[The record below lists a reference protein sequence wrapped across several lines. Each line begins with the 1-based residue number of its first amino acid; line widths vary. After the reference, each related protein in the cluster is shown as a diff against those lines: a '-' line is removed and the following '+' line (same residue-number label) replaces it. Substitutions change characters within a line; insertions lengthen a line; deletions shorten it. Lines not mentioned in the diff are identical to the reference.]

1 MKIVK
6 MHKGSREAFDDFIEQ
21 RLNKVEVDNDMADK
35 YFADMNLPVPV
46 IPATEKTFLAKHK
59 NKLWLLFLLFIVSIL
74 TYQNVNNT
82 KNKKQETSLLK
93 NKYKLDSIKEQSNK
107 NIVSAENTFKKEK
120 SVFEMDKKTK
130 FENVSKI
137 VDIEKIKN
145 KISKNKI
152 VQNTQNLL
160 SNNKNIK
167 VKKANSKTNMLID
180 TIVTDPKTVN
190 VFVDKKVKSE
200 KSSTQAL
207 KPYSV
212 EKKTTNVD
220 SLYIIW

>member
-6 MHKGSREAFDDFIEQ
+6 MHKGSREAFDDFLAQ
-21 RLNKVEVDNDMADK
+21 RLNEVEIDNDTADK

-93 NKYKLDSIKEQSNK
+93 NKYQLDNIKEQSNN
-107 NIVSAENTFKKEK
+107 NIVSTENTFKKEK
-120 SVFEMDKKTK
+120 SVFEMDKKTT

-137 VDIEKIKN
+137 VDIEKSKN

-152 VQNTQNLL
+152 VQNAQNLL
-160 SNNKNIK
+160 PNNKNIK
-167 VKKANSKTNMLID
+167 VKKANNKTNMLVD
-180 TIVTDPKTVN
+180 TVITGTKTVN

-200 KSSTQAL
+200 KLSTQAL